1 MTKLDSLR
9 ERGHR
14 MSNVDVVKGLYDA
27 FARGDV
33 PGVLGAMAPDIEWR
47 EAENNP
53 YKMDG
58 QPWKGPDQITQE
70 LFMKLMSE
78 WEGFTATPKTYHDAG
93 DTVIVEGRYTAKNN
107 STGKNLDAQFC
118 HIWKVADGK
127 LASFQQYG
135 DTAQL
140 QDTMGKG

>member
-1 MTKLDSLR
+1 
-9 ERGHR
+9 

-33 PGVLGAMAPDIEWR
+33 PGVLGAMDPNIEWR

-58 QPWKGPDQITQE
+58 APWIGPEAVTQN
-70 LFMKLMSE
+70 LFMKLME
-78 WEGFTATPKTYHDAG
+78 DWEGFSATPKTIHDAG
-93 DTVIVEGRYTAKNN
+93 DTVVAEGRYTAKHNK
-107 STGKNLDAQFC
+107 TGKNLDAQFC
-118 HIWKVADGK
+118 HVWTIAGDKITK
-127 LASFQQYG
+127 FQQYG

-140 QDTMGKG
+140 QEATGSR